1 MYCAGNEG
9 TAGAGGTAAAGA
21 GGPGPRGGVAQP
33 VTISRTAA
41 AAAARTA
48 SERRGAD
55 KMVWFFLEALVALL
69 IAVGIVAWT
78 MGPKRRKRPRVTAGD
93 ADAGKKDR

>member
-1 MYCAGNEG
+1 MMVRRVV
-9 TAGAGGTAAAGA
+9 AARRRWLTAGA
-21 GGPGPRGGVAQP
+21 GGPGSRGRMAQP
-33 VTISRTAA
+33 ATISRAA
-41 AAAARTA
+41 AAVAARTA

-78 MGPKRRKRPRVTAGD
+78 MGPKRRKPPRVTAGD
-93 ADAGKKDR
+93 ADAGKKVR